1 MVGRIVVGRFIAV
14 LGCTTV
20 LLLLG
25 AATAFAAQYDIC
37 KPDGTWVGAI
47 KGSKGSWNILVNK
60 QGLSDSVASRVNSTL
75 WKVWPIASTSK
86 TKPYGKVAAVKV
98 SGKLRWTIYRY
109 VKKTKSYTR
118 VGYARKR
125 SSGGWN
131 IRRKWS
137 GKNIGYVT
145 GGKAG
150 AAGGGG
156 LRRLLT

>member
-1 MVGRIVVGRFIAV
+1 MVDRIVVGRFSAV
-14 LGCTTV
+14 LGCATV
-20 LLLLG
+20 LLLLW

-47 KGSKGSWNILVNK
+47 KGSKGSWYILINK
-60 QGLSDSVASRVNSTL
+60 RGLTNSRAERVNSTL
-75 WKVWPIASTSK
+75 WKVWPLVGLSG

-125 SSGGWN
+125 SGGGWN

-156 LRRLLT
+156 LQRLLK